1 MPFTQVDVKKK
12 VKERMANDPEFK
24 EAYLE
29 ARREYKLINRA
40 VEIREKLTYSQNY
53 VAKKIGVKQQVI
65 SRIETIGNSPTL
77 DNFIKYADALGLEV
91 KFEKKLQ
98 MLKDNYLRK
107 KSMVL
112 YLLMR
117 IYKHLISNY

>member
-24 EAYLE
+24 ESYLE
-29 ARREYKLINRA
+29 ARREYKLIKRA
-40 VEIREKLTYSQNY
+40 VETRKKLAYSQNY
-53 VAKKIGVKQQVI
+53 IAKKIGVKQQVI

-91 KFEKKLQ
+91 KLEEKAT
-98 MLKDNYLRK
+98 N
-107 KSMVL
+107 V
-112 YLLMR
+112 
-117 IYKHLISNY
+117 